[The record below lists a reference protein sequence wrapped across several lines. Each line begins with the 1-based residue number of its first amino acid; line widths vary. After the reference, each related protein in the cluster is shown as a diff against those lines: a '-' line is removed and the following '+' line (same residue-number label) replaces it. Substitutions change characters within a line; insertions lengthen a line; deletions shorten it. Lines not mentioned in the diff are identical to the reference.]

1 MIRLIAAVAFAI
13 VAGVPIVEV
22 AVAQT
27 PPSANDPVDS
37 ALPAS
42 EWAAIRS
49 VIDEQLAAFR
59 QGDASRAFS
68 FAAPGI
74 QSRFGDPAAFMRMV
88 RENYA
93 PLLDAR
99 YREHLE
105 GAVIEGA
112 TIQPLRLV
120 MPDETVL
127 VALYS
132 MQRIGRRWRI
142 AGCIIAPSTVKS
154 T

>member
-1 MIRLIAAVAFAI
+1 MIRTIIVAALAI
-13 VAGVPIVEV
+13 VAALPIMNG
-22 AVAQT
+22 ASAQT
-27 PPSANDPVDS
+27 PPSANASTDTKLS
-37 ALPAS
+37 AS

-59 QGDASRAFS
+59 KGDARRAFS

-74 QSRFGDPAAFMRMV
+74 RARFGDPDNFMRMV

-127 VALYS
+127 VALYR
-132 MQRIGRRWRI
+132 MQRVGGRWRI

>member
-1 MIRLIAAVAFAI
+1 MIRLIMAAALAI
-13 VAGVPIVEV
+13 VSAVTIADV

-27 PPSANDPVDS
+27 PPTANDSSDS
-37 ALPAS
+37 TLPAS
-42 EWAAIRS
+42 EWASIRS
-49 VIDEQLAAFR
+49 VIDGQLAAFR
-59 QGDASRAFS
+59 QGNAKRAFS

-74 QSRFGDPAAFMRMV
+74 QARFGDAATFMRMV

-99 YREHLE
+99 YREHLQ
-105 GAVIEGA
+105 GAVVEGA

-132 MQRIGRRWRI
+132 MQRVGSKWRI

>member
-1 MIRLIAAVAFAI
+1 MIRPIIAAAFAI
-13 VAGVPIVEV
+13 VASLSILDG
-22 AVAQT
+22 ATAQMS
-27 PPSANDPVDS
+27 PSANDSADS
-37 ALPAS
+37 TLPAS
-42 EWAAIRS
+42 EWTAIRS

-59 QGDASRAFS
+59 KGDARRAFS

-74 QSRFGDPAAFMRMV
+74 QARFGDPATFMRMV

-132 MQRIGRRWRI
+132 MQRVGSRWRI